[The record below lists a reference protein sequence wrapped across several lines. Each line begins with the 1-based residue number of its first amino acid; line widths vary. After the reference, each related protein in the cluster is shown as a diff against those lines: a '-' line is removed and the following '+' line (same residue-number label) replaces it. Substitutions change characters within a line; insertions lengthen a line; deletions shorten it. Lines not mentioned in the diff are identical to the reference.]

1 MGLVVPKLSGF
12 IRSSKN
18 GFSLIELMIVV
29 AIMGIMATIIVP
41 YLSPDN
47 SEQERQEFVSKL
59 NLFMTSVWY
68 NSLTTGRVHRVV
80 IDLQAT
86 QMFIEMQMDEK
97 TGQGESKY
105 ELVQI
110 NYNENFF
117 AWNKE
122 QFDFKDVYINDK
134 NVMFADEGSSDKT
147 WFYIVPDGLAQNVIF
162 NFRDAKESKYLGEV
176 SNYSLVLNPFSVQFK
191 LYESFQKP
199 A

>member
-12 IRSSKN
+12 IRSSKS

-29 AIMGIMATIIVP
+29 AIMGVMATIVVP

-59 NLFMTSVWY
+59 NLFMTSAWY
-68 NSLTTGRVHRVV
+68 NSLTTGKIHRVV
-80 IDLQAT
+80 IDLQAA
-86 QMFIEMQMDEK
+86 QMFIEIQADEK
-97 TGQGESKY
+97 TGQSESKY

-110 NYNENFF
+110 DYNENIF
-117 AWNKE
+117 AWNRE
-122 QFDFKDVYINDK
+122 QFKFKDVYINDK

-162 NFRDAKESKYLGEV
+162 NFRDVKESKYLGEV

-199 A
+199 T